1 MNLVLRAVMLVVV
14 LAGVGCGGDEAT
26 SDGTGGQIDLVA
38 EDFAF
43 SPDALSAQAGEETTW
58 FWTNNGETK
67 HNLTIEALAVDKDL
81 VVGGMTSVTFV
92 AEQPG
97 DFAFFCSFHPE
108 QMVGQLTVE

>member
-1 MNLVLRAVMLVVV
+1 MHRVLPPALLAVL
-14 LAGVGCGGDEAT
+14 LTAVGCGGGAAT

-43 SPDALSAQAGEETTW
+43 SPDALSAQAGEQTTW
-58 FWTNNGETK
+58 FLTNNGQTK
-67 HNLTIEALAVDKDL
+67 HNLTIEALPIDKDL
-81 VVGGMTSVTFV
+81 EVGGMTTVTFT

-97 DFAFFCSFHPE
+97 DFTFFCEFHPD